1 MQAVKAAILPG
12 GTDGTEHARLAANEH
27 TEFFLA
33 ASNNTPRI
41 VAALLGLV
49 FFALIGAFV
58 TMAMIS
64 RDEVRINAIGPL
76 GKAPGIERGGV
87 RFSGTVHVWEVVGSV
102 GTDHDGHARLELNL
116 RGPNGQ
122 PPDGRLE
129 LSAAFARP
137 DSEAPPIAAPLRRVG
152 PGVYDGQATLPGDG
166 PWLLRLAVPE
176 VTGVLAFTVDPR

>member
-1 MQAVKAAILPG
+1 
-12 GTDGTEHARLAANEH
+12 LAG
-27 TEFFLA
+27 
-33 ASNNTPRI
+33 SNNTPRI
-41 VAALLGLV
+41 IAAILGLV
-49 FFALIGAFV
+49 FFALIAAFV
-58 TMAMIS
+58 AMAMIS

-76 GKAPGIERGGV
+76 GKAPGVERGGV

-102 GTDHDGHARLELNL
+102 GTDQQGNAQLNLNL

-137 DSEAPPIAAPLRRVG
+137 GSDAAHIPVRLQRVG
-152 PGVYDGQATLPGDG
+152 QGVYDGQATLPGDG

-176 VTGVLAFTVDPR
+176 VTGVLAFTVDP